1 VVQLKKNWLDLKI
14 FRWTT
19 YSGKSSIGQILVE
32 KSDYKKLNKNP
43 SFRDILQFY
52 TEDRILSKTTFL
64 DLGLPT
70 VSTTIP
76 HG

>member
-1 VVQLKKNWLDLKI
+1 
-14 FRWTT
+14 
-19 YSGKSSIGQILVE
+19 VE
-32 KSDYKKLNKNP
+32 KGDYKKLNKNP

-76 HG
+76 HGYVANALKSVLIINTEWDA